1 VAQLP
6 DLLKLQERLKEK
18 GLVIVGVALDNADV
32 ANRDAERKLKTFAAS
47 HGINYPV
54 VEITP
59 QFNLDY
65 GKVLGLKDGRIVGT
79 NNLVAACLP
88 SWIIIDRAG
97 IIRGIY
103 RSSEQEHQVIS
114 EVEALTK

>member
-1 VAQLP
+1 MAQLP
-6 DLLKLQERLKEK
+6 DLLKLQERLKDK
-18 GLVIVGVALDNADV
+18 GLVVVGVALDNADV
-32 ANRDAERKLKTFAAS
+32 ANRDAERKLKAFVAS
-47 HGINYPV
+47 HSINYPV

-59 QFNLDY
+59 HFNLNY

-79 NNLVAACLP
+79 NNLVAASLP

-97 IIRGIY
+97 IIHGVY
-103 RSSEQEHQVIS
+103 RSSEEEQRVIS